1 MLKINEQIRGMENS
15 LEYLVYEVEKLE
27 KEVERKEGVLKN
39 REENTMS
46 LEKIK

>member
-1 MLKINEQIRGMENS
+1 MD
-15 LEYLVYEVEKLE
+15 YLVYEVEKLE

-39 REENTMS
+39 REEKTMS